1 MRNTNRMKNE
11 QHHIFFFF
19 SYEQGDLTLNT
30 DELASFQKQLYFYST
45 WWSNNTNISQ
55 RAKIMMRRNEE
66 ILEIFQM
73 EKFSMET
80 QGHIIAKI

>member
-11 QHHIFFFF
+11 QHHIFFF

-73 EKFSMET
+73 EKFSWRPRA
-80 QGHIIAKI
+80 I